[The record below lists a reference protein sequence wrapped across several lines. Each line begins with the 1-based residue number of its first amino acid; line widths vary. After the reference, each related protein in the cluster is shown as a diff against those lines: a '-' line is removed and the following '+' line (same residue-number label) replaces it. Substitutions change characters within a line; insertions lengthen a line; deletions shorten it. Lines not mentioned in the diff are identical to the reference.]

1 MFFFFKQKSAFEL
14 RISDLISD
22 VCSSDLI
29 APAHWLRAKLGGDGA
44 SARHIDAL
52 QVLSARPGT
61 SGSDQAF
68 LWFAMH
74 MAFDELGDHDRSEER
89 RVGKECVSTCRLR
102 WSK

>member
-1 MFFFFKQKSAFEL
+1 MCAPE
-14 RISDLISD
+14 
-22 VCSSDLI
+22 I
-29 APAHWLRAKLGGDGA
+29 AQGNWVRAKLGGDGA

-74 MAFDELGDHDRSEER
+74 MAFDELGDHDAAWKALER
-89 RVGKECVSTCRLR
+89 ACQAKRRLLEYDPADSRRLVEDRKSTRLN
-102 WSK
+102 SSH